1 MRTHRKPDLLFML
14 AVIAGIGVI
23 ISSYIQYE
31 RANAN
36 VPDDSSLV
44 AKQQV
49 NENSGPDSSFLLVSS
64 QSQTSISNDDPV
76 NNSLP
81 RP

>member
-1 MRTHRKPDLLFML
+1 ML

-36 VPDDSSLV
+36 APDESSLV
-44 AKQQV
+44 ANQQV
-49 NENSGPDSSFLLVSS
+49 MDKSEPDESFILVSTQV
-64 QSQTSISNDDPV
+64 QSIVSNDDPV